1 MFIMGT
7 VRTKQIL
14 GEQQQNCSVLLDE
27 VKERLQ
33 LLQNSGLSVKSIAS
47 LLHGDMPLLKLFV
60 SRDFRICLG
69 EERNEV
75 RMEPIVKAVYL
86 LFLRHPEGIMFKYL
100 SNYRDELTNLYALLR
115 PNGLTNRAKQS
126 IEDITNPLS
135 NSINEKCSR
144 IKAVFMREVDE
155 SIVEQYVI
163 TGERGEAKKIT
174 LPRDLVE
181 WE

>member
-14 GEQQQNCSVLLDE
+14 REQQQNCSVLLDE

-33 LLQNSGLSVKSIAS
+33 LLQDSGLSVRSIAS

-60 SRDFRICLG
+60 SRDLRIYLG
-69 EERNEV
+69 EQRNEV

-86 LFLRHPEGIMFKYL
+86 LFLRHPEGISFKWLLDY
-100 SNYRDELTNLYALLR
+100 NEELLNIYSQLR
-115 PNGLTNRAKQS
+115 PNGLTERAKKS
-126 IEDITNPLS
+126 IEDVTNPLS

-144 IKAVFMREVDE
+144 IKAAFIAEVDE

-163 TGERGEAKKIT
+163 TGDRGEAKKIT